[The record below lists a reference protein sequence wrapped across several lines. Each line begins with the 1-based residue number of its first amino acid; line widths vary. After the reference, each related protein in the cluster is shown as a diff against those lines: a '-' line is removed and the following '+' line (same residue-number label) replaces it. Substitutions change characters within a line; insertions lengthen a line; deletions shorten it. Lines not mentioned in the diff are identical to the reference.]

1 MRSPLSSR
9 FSAIRC
15 LFYLIAL
22 ALPAAALAVLHA
34 DMQRALVEEGL
45 TGAVWATVIAN
56 GTIAVD
62 AAGVANARSG
72 ERMTA
77 DHRVY
82 VGSVA
87 KVVLA
92 TGVLRLITEGR
103 LSLDSPVAALLPT
116 LAFDNRWAASDPI
129 RVRHLLSHTAGLDNL
144 RLWQAFSTQ
153 PHADTPLGDAFAG
166 DPSLLRLRSRP
177 GSRYVYSNMSYAL
190 LGMAIES
197 VTGERYERWLDA
209 NVLRPLSMRD
219 STFAFVSQT
228 GARADPH
235 LAMGHFEDDVT
246 HAAVPTYLR
255 PAGQFTTTATD
266 MATFAQFLMGDGRI
280 DGHTFIDPALM
291 AALGEPA
298 GTEAALAGLSIG
310 HGLALARRDR
320 HGVVGWCHPGT
331 TIGFRA
337 RLCVYPDQ
345 GKAFFVAINT
355 DSETA
360 DYDRLDARLIRALD
374 VQPVAP
380 LSVGTAPAN
389 MADWEGIYVPAPNA
403 MASFAWLDRVFNF
416 VNVRWDG
423 TRLHVKPFQSA
434 ERVLIPKGGL
444 LFQATDRTTPSHVL
458 LTAPGG
464 ARVLSDGLHS
474 YERASLV
481 TMVALWASLA
491 AGLAGLIWIVVTGLG
506 RLLIGRLKPSGP
518 MFVPLLAVIALL
530 LPLPF
535 FFRQSFLQLGDVTT
549 ASVLLAVVTG
559 ALPIAMIVGLVLL
572 FRRRCK
578 GAIHVLDATALL
590 GVLQWTI
597 VLAAWKLV
605 PLRLWV

>member
-1 MRSPLSSR
+1 MRSRLASR
-9 FSAIRC
+9 FSAIRRL
-15 LFYLIAL
+15 LFLIAL
-22 ALPAAALAVLHA
+22 TLPAAALADLRA
-34 DMQRALVEEGL
+34 DMQHALAEEDL
-45 TGAVWATVIAN
+45 TGAVWATVTAD
-56 GTIAVD
+56 GAIAVD

-77 DHRVY
+77 DHRVHI
-82 VGSVA
+82 GSVA

-103 LSLDSPVAALLPT
+103 LSLDSPVAPLLPT

-144 RLWQAFSTQ
+144 RLWQAFSTK
-153 PHADTPLGDAFAG
+153 PHIDTPLRAAFAD
-166 DPSLLRLRSRP
+166 DPSLLHVRSRP
-177 GSRYVYSNMSYAL
+177 GSRYVYSNMGYAL
-190 LGMAIES
+190 LGMLIEAI
-197 VTGERYERWLDA
+197 TGERYERWLDA
-209 NVLRPLSMRD
+209 NLLRPLSMRD
-219 STFAFVSQT
+219 STFAFTSQT
-228 GARADPH
+228 GARADPR
-235 LAMGHFEDDVT
+235 LAMGHFEDAAP
-246 HAAVPTYLR
+246 HEAVPSWLR
-255 PAGQFTTTATD
+255 PAGQFTTSATD
-266 MATFAQFLMGDGRI
+266 MAGFARFLMGNGRI
-280 DGHTFIDPALM
+280 DGHAFIDPALL

-360 DYDRLDARLIRALD
+360 DYDRLDALLIRTLD
-374 VQPVAP
+374 VDPSVPISAGAP
-380 LSVGTAPAN
+380 SADL
-389 MADWEGIYVPAPNA
+389 ADWQGIYVPAPNS
-403 MASFAWLDRVFNF
+403 MASFAWLDRVFKF

-434 ERVLIPKGGL
+434 ERVLIPNGGL
-444 LFQATDRTTPSHVL
+444 LFQVTDRTTPSHVL
-458 LTAPGG
+458 LTAPDG

-474 YERASLV
+474 YERASLAP
-481 TMVALWASLA
+481 MVALWASLA
-491 AGLAGLIWIVVTGLG
+491 AGLAGLIWIVVSGLG
-506 RLLIGRLKPSGP
+506 RLLVGRLKPSGP

-535 FFRQSFLQLGDVTT
+535 FLRQSFLQLGDVTT

-572 FRRRCK
+572 LGRRRA
-578 GAIHVLDATALL
+578 GAMLLLDAAALL

-605 PLRLWV
+605 PLRLWA